1 MLRGTFIGLCLLLA
15 QSAALAVGSGDL
27 ALIEAVKERRH
38 AEVKQLLAAGADVNQ
53 TQPDGAT
60 ALSWAAYL
68 DDSGVPDLLLAAGA
82 KAAVVDEYGDS
93 PLTLAASNGNS
104 DLIVKLLAAGA
115 DAKAARLNGETA
127 LMLAA
132 GAGAVTGVKAL
143 VAGGAEVNAVEAAK
157 GQDALMWAAAGKHS
171 DVVEFLVGQGADVT
185 RTSTGGF
192 TALAFAATKD
202 DAQSVK
208 SLIGAGADAQLIL
221 PDGTSVLMAAA
232 AFRNLAAVDALI
244 NGGADVTVPNSA
256 GVTALHTAAQLGD
269 VALAEKL
276 LAKGA
281 DPNAKTAAPRGGRG
295 GGGGGFRRGPAG
307 ESTPLL
313 TAANAGNVE
322 VMKTLVAGGADPKI
336 RAQDGSSLLMNATA
350 SAKLAAVEYAY
361 SLDDDVTV
369 VTDSGTT
376 LMHQSVTG
384 TQNRATQEEICEVIS
399 FLASKGAA
407 LDLKDGRGRTPIQV
421 SDVIP
426 IDKAGALLY
435 RLILA
440 SGETPLVAPKD
451 IKE

>member
-1 MLRGTFIGLCLLLA
+1 M
-15 QSAALAVGSGDL
+15 S
-27 ALIEAVKERRH
+27 
-38 AEVKQLLAAGADVNQ
+38 
-53 TQPDGAT
+53 
-60 ALSWAAYL
+60 
-68 DDSGVPDLLLAAGA
+68 
-82 KAAVVDEYGDS
+82 
-93 PLTLAASNGNS
+93 
-104 DLIVKLLAAGA
+104 
-115 DAKAARLNGETA
+115 
-127 LMLAA
+127 
-132 GAGAVTGVKAL
+132 
-143 VAGGAEVNAVEAAK
+143 
-157 GQDALMWAAAGKHS
+157 
-171 DVVEFLVGQGADVT
+171 QGADVT
-185 RTSTGGF
+185 RTSKGGF
-192 TALAFAATKD
+192 TALAFAATED
-202 DAQSVK
+202 DAPSVK
-208 SLIGAGADAQLIL
+208 SLIAAGADAQLIL

-232 AFRNLAAVDALI
+232 AFRNLAAVEALI
-244 NGGADVTVPNSA
+244 DGGADVTVPNRG

-281 DPNAKTAAPRGGRG
+281 DPNAKTAATRGGPR
-295 GGGGGFRRGPAG
+295 GGGGFRRGPAG

-313 TAANAGNVE
+313 MAGNAGNVE

-350 SAKLAAVEYAY
+350 SAKLAVVEYAY

-369 VTDSGTT
+369 VTDAGTT

-399 FLASKGAA
+399 FLASKGAP
-407 LDLKDGRGRTPIQV
+407 LDMKDGRGRTPIQV

-440 SGETPLVAPKD
+440 SGETPLVAFKD